1 MSSQS
6 MGKRT
11 FLGPAA
17 AAAVLVLL
25 LVPSRS
31 SGQQPANS
39 APIHVSVIP
48 DTHGAIAEILLHY
61 DPDVALE
68 LEPVYRD
75 LFEALPDNVRVTVL
89 CPTAAA
95 ADDFISSWDSVLEG
109 RVAYV
114 INVGLPISIW
124 ARDRCIARQSLDL
137 RNIGATFVPVA
148 SWQYEPEKSNDL
160 LLQDILHE
168 ARLAP
173 TVMNSPLHV
182 EGGNVVSN
190 MRHVFFGSNLLSENS
205 ELPESRLAVELSRL
219 LGRAYLSVGDESG
232 KVPWCHI
239 DMYLTPISEDAVLV
253 ASPRF
258 ALTLLSADDA
268 CEDGTECCDDL
279 LGSVCTSDT
288 LQNQFDS
295 VAALMQR
302 NGYTVYRLPA
312 IANVSDQWMITYNNI
327 LLDQHN
333 GQRVAYIPI
342 YDIPLLDRT
351 ALAIY
356 RGLGFEV
363 RTVDVSEIYERGGA
377 LRCIANVTR
386 RRQQSGTPQRAGAYP
401 GIRLLDLAGN
411 QAFDGILQRCR
422 HRLARR
428 SHRNTW
434 SSESWP

>member
-1 MSSQS
+1 M
-6 MGKRT
+6 RIRR
-11 FLGPAA
+11 FFGPALA
-17 AAAVLVLL
+17 AATLVLL
-25 LVPSRS
+25 FAPSRG
-31 SGQQPANS
+31 SGQQLPNDA
-39 APIHVSVIP
+39 ATRVGVIP

-61 DPDVALE
+61 DPDVSYE

-75 LFEALPDNVRVTVL
+75 LFAALPNDVRVKVL
-89 CPTAAA
+89 CPTATA

-109 RVAYV
+109 RVADV
-114 INVGLPISIW
+114 INVGLPISVW

-137 RNIGATFVPVA
+137 RSIGATFVPVA
-148 SWQYEPEKSNDL
+148 SWLYEPEKSNDL

-168 ARLAP
+168 ARLAH

-205 ELPESRLAVELSRL
+205 ELPESRLAVELNRL

-258 ALTLLSADDA
+258 ACEFFSDYDDW
-268 CEDGTECCDDL
+268 EDDDEYCDEL
-279 LGSVCTSDT
+279 PGSVCPSDT
-288 LQNQFDS
+288 LQNQFDG

-302 NGYTVYRLPA
+302 NGYKVYRIPA
-312 IANVSDQWMITYNNI
+312 IVNVPDQWMITYNNI

-333 GQRVAYIPI
+333 EQRVAYIPV
-342 YDIPLLDRT
+342 YDIPALDRT

-363 RTVDVSEIYERGGA
+363 RTVDVSAIYERGGA
-377 LRCIANVTR
+377 LRCIANVMQ
-386 RRQQSGTPQRAGAYP
+386 RRQLSGTPQRASANR

-411 QAFDGILQRCR
+411 QSFDWILDRCR

-428 SHRNTW
+428 SHRNPW